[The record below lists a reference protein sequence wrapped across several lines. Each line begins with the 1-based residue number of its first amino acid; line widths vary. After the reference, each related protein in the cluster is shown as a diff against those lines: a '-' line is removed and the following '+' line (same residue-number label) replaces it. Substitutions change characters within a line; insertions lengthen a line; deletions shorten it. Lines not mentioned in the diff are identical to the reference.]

1 MRVVRVV
8 VSINDSDINPST
20 DAFHGIYVIDC
31 KYLMYLMQ
39 GSTKTYC
46 IIGDPIYHSLS
57 PAMQNAAFA
66 AKGLNCTYISFR
78 VPRNELKE
86 SIESLRSINIAGFNV
101 TTPHK
106 TEVMRYIDELDP
118 TAKKASAVN
127 TVNNI
132 EGILRGY
139 NTDVYGFI
147 EPLHRRHVDFSG
159 MQVLLIGSGG
169 AARAVVVALAEENAI
184 AKLIIANRDVK
195 RANELAL
202 LGTGFGM
209 KCEAVPLENVTEYSA
224 KSDLIVN
231 ATTLGMN
238 NEPSIIDYQHIQKGS
253 IVYDMV
259 YRPLVTDLI
268 ENAKYAQ
275 ASVVYGYEMLIEQGA
290 KAFEIWTG
298 LAAPLDAMKKNLLGI
313 FGEPT

>member
-1 MRVVRVV
+1 MFFPRYICNRL
-8 VSINDSDINPST
+8 
-20 DAFHGIYVIDC
+20 C
-31 KYLMYLMQ
+31 KYFGASMQ
-39 GSTKTYC
+39 ASTKTYC
-46 IIGDPIYHSLS
+46 IIGDPIHHSLS
-57 PAMQNAAFA
+57 PAMQNAAFT
-66 AKGLNCTYISFR
+66 AKGLNCTYIAFR
-78 VPRNELKE
+78 VPQNELKE

-106 TEVMRYIDELDP
+106 TEVMRYLDELEA

-127 TVNNI
+127 TVSNI
-132 EGILRGY
+132 EGIFRGY

-147 EPLHRRHVDFSG
+147 EPLHRRHVDFRG
-159 MQVLLIGSGG
+159 MHVLLIGSGG

-184 AKLIIANRDVK
+184 SKLIIANRDMK
-195 RANELAL
+195 RGNELAK
-202 LGTGFGM
+202 LGVGLGIN
-209 KCEAVPLENVTEYSA
+209 CEAVPLDRATDFSPTC
-224 KSDLIVN
+224 DLIVN

-238 NEPSIIDYQHIQKGS
+238 NEPSIIDYEHIQKGS
-253 IVYDMV
+253 IVYDIV

-268 ENAKYAQ
+268 ENAKHAQ

-298 LAAPLDAMKKNLLGI
+298 LPAPRDAMKKNLLGI

>member
-1 MRVVRVV
+1 
-8 VSINDSDINPST
+8 
-20 DAFHGIYVIDC
+20 
-31 KYLMYLMQ
+31 MQ
-39 GSTKTYC
+39 TSTKTYC
-46 IIGDPIYHSLS
+46 IIGDPVHHSLS

-66 AKGLNCTYISFR
+66 AKGLNCTYIAFR
-78 VPRNELKE
+78 VPQNELE
-86 SIESLRSINIAGFNV
+86 DSIESLRSINIAGFNV

-106 TEVMRYIDELDP
+106 REVMRYLDELEA

-132 EGILRGY
+132 EGIFRGY

-147 EPLHRRHVDFSG
+147 EPLHRRHVDFNG
-159 MQVLLIGSGG
+159 MHVLLLGSGG
-169 AARAVVVALAEENAI
+169 AARAVVVALGEEKAI
-184 AKLIIANRDVK
+184 AKLIIANRDIQA
-195 RANELAL
+195 ANELAT
-202 LGTGFGM
+202 LGTGLGM
-209 KCEAVPLENVTEYSA
+209 KCEAVPLYRSTDFSA
-224 KSDLIVN
+224 TCDLIVN

-238 NEPSIIDYQHIQKGS
+238 NEPSIIDYPHIQKGS
-253 IVYDMV
+253 IVYDIV
-259 YRPLVTDLI
+259 YRPMVTDLI

-298 LAAPLDAMKKNLLGI
+298 LSAPKDAMKKNLLGI